1 MNIWWFFYKR
11 KCLDNVK
18 KELFRLS
25 SKRLLTT
32 TIVIS
37 IIQHVI
43 DTDRE
48 NLLKTIPDVQ
58 FNPMNDSPLI
68 LHLLE
73 NYNLLKPYPEH
84 RYHIRRVL
92 KSTFI

>member
-1 MNIWWFFYKR
+1 MN
-11 KCLDNVK
+11 NVK
-18 KELFRLS
+18 KDLFRLS

-58 FNPMNDSPLI
+58 FNPMNDSTI
-68 LHLLE
+68 
-73 NYNLLKPYPEH
+73 
-84 RYHIRRVL
+84 
-92 KSTFI
+92 F